1 MATTSKTVTEAVNEA
16 LLKLKTSDTFTIS
29 DLSKQLA
36 DSLNFNCKAYLPKDK
51 ALRKT
56 SIDRQAPSYLYSATY
71 TLVDDE
77 EKQRRKQKK
86 GA

>member
-1 MATTSKTVTEAVNEA
+1 MATASKTLTEAVNEV
-16 LLKLKTSDTFTIS
+16 LVKLETSETFTIS
-29 DLSKQLA
+29 DLSKHLA
-36 DSLNFNCKAYLPKDK
+36 DSLNFNCKVYLPKGK

-71 TLVDDE
+71 TLVDHE
-77 EKQRRKQKK
+77 EEQRRKQMR